1 MIILTKFVFIISIT
15 IKMFVQAQLMSG
27 EVLSFDFG
35 DVLQYN
41 VKKLRLV
48 LSQQLRK
55 LPSRIVISRNDG
67 GEFTTIDDNEV
78 LVENQKYMVFVN

>member
-1 MIILTKFVFIISIT
+1 
-15 IKMFVQAQLMSG
+15 MFVQAKLMSG

-41 VKKLRLV
+41 VKKLRIV
-48 LSQQLRK
+48 LSQNLRK
-55 LPSRIVISRNDG
+55 LPSRIVISRDDG
-67 GEFTTIDDNEV
+67 EGEFTTIDDNEV